1 MRALLAARTAAAAS
15 AVLLLFAGCL
25 SAAEGAGRILEERFD
40 YTAAR
45 YQGPGFQVLERG
57 GMGGHELN
65 ILIDAV
71 PAAVLRASLPEGD
84 GTFRLKSLEYLGGN
98 YQGWVEFSAA
108 LSGGGVFISESGG
121 GAALRLAAPEEPA
134 LISGGKIRREGT
146 VLAGE
151 EALTALNIRYER
163 IRALAEWMRRQDAP
177 GRAAGRV
184 EDFEAYWKPLLLP
197 ELVPAKQRP
206 RHYETG
212 TAVRW
217 AAAEQVRWNTAY
229 TEQILPEELRPLRDS
244 GTLKRDWEESR
255 DWIFLVY
262 AWDRIFHT
270 LEASAIILQK
280 K

>member
-1 MRALLAARTAAAAS
+1 MRVLPAVRAGAAACI
-15 AVLLLFAGCL
+15 VLLLFSGCL

-40 YTAAR
+40 YTVTR
-45 YQGPGFQVLERG
+45 YRGPGCQVLERG

-84 GTFRLKSLEYLGGN
+84 GTFYLKSLEYLGGN
-98 YQGWVEFSAA
+98 FQGWVEFSAA
-108 LSGGGVFISESGG
+108 LSGGGAFTAGDGV
-121 GAALRLAAPEEPA
+121 LRLTAPEEPA

-151 EALTALNIRYER
+151 EALTALNNRYER

-177 GRAAGRV
+177 ERAAGRV

-206 RHYETG
+206 RRYETG

-217 AAAEQVRWNTAY
+217 AAAEQVRWNTSY

-270 LEASAIILQK
+270 LETSTIILQK